1 MPRVGNDRDTIWSF
15 RKAAHLPVHPP
26 NTGTGPKGGRSCGGS
41 LSATPK
47 RAPGHVVHLSL
58 IVPDFHVLNR
68 PAAQHLMGTLARL
81 IHIRSPDKLA
91 GHEFAQSAEAEKSV
105 CDHRDSRG
113 TSPDDNGRC

>member
-1 MPRVGNDRDTIWSF
+1 MLCPAGALEDDDRSMPRVGNDRDTIWSF

-58 IVPDFHVLNR
+58 IVPDFHALDHA
-68 PAAQHLMGTLARL
+68 AAQHLTGVLASLIYVFAPDEFASQTLAR
-81 IHIRSPDKLA
+81 PV
-91 GHEFAQSAEAEKSV
+91 EAEKI
-105 CDHRDSRG
+105 
-113 TSPDDNGRC
+113 GR